1 MENLIKPI
9 GIIHIEGINDEE
21 YAKYIASL
29 EPSKDQIMIS
39 IVNNRW

>member
-9 GIIHIEGINDEE
+9 GMIHIEGVNDEA

-29 EPSKDQIMIS
+29 EPCKEQIMIS